1 MTDTTS
7 DTTTDATFTAGGG
20 PTPGLK
26 ARLRSDLTSAMKAR
40 DPLTTGT
47 LRMALTAVTNA
58 EVAGTSAKELTDQ
71 EVMAVLAKEVRKR
84 AEAAE
89 AFAGAGRTESAEKER
104 AEAAVLTAYLPS
116 PLTDEELGALVAQA
130 VDGVAADLGGPVTMR
145 QMGQVIK
152 AVQARA
158 DGRADG
164 SRVAAAVKAAIA

>member
-7 DTTTDATFTAGGG
+7 DTTTDATFTACGG

-116 PLTDEELGALVAQA
+116 PLTDEELGAMVGEAVA
-130 VDGVAADLGGPVTMR
+130 GVAADLGGPVTMR

-152 AVQARA
+152 AVQAKA

-164 SRVAAAVKAAIA
+164 SRIAAAVKAALA

>member
-7 DTTTDATFTAGGG
+7 AAGGG
-20 PTPGLK
+20 PTP
-26 ARLRSDLTSAMKAR
+26 AMKAR

-47 LRMALTAVTNA
+47 LRMALAAVTTA
-58 EVAGTSAKELTDQ
+58 EVAGTTAKELTDQ

-116 PLTDEELGALVAQA
+116 PLTDAELGALVAEA
-130 VDGVAADLGGPVTMR
+130 VDGVAADLGEPVTMR

-164 SRVAAAVKAAIA
+164 SRIAAAVKAALA

>member
-1 MTDTTS
+1 MTDTTP
-7 DTTTDATFTAGGG
+7 AGGG
-20 PTPGLK
+20 STSGLK
-26 ARLRSDLTSAMKAR
+26 ARLRADLTTAMKAR

-47 LRMALTAVTNA
+47 LRMALAAVTTA
-58 EVAGTSAKELTDQ
+58 EVAGTTAKELTDQ
-71 EVMAVLAKEVRKR
+71 EVMAVLTKEVRKR

-116 PLTDEELGALVAQA
+116 PLTDEELGALVAEA
-130 VDGVAADLGGPVTMR
+130 VDGVASAVGGPVTMR

-164 SRVAAAVKAAIA
+164 SRVAAAVKAALA

>member
-7 DTTTDATFTAGGG
+7 AAGGG
-20 PTPGLK
+20 PTPAMK
-26 ARLRSDLTSAMKAR
+26 ARLRADLTAAMKAR

-47 LRMALTAVTNA
+47 LRMALAAVTTA
-58 EVAGTSAKELTDQ
+58 EVAGTTAKELTDQ

-104 AEAAVLTAYLPS
+104 AEAAVLNAYLPS
-116 PLTDEELGALVAQA
+116 PLTDAELGALVAEA
-130 VDGVAADLGGPVTMR
+130 VDGVAADLGEPVTMR

-152 AVQARA
+152 AVQAKA

-164 SRVAAAVKAAIA
+164 SRIAAAVKAALT

>member
-7 DTTTDATFTAGGG
+7 AAGGG
-20 PTPGLK
+20 PTPAMK
-26 ARLRSDLTSAMKAR
+26 ARLRADLTAAMKAR

-47 LRMALTAVTNA
+47 LRMALAAVTTA
-58 EVAGTSAKELTDQ
+58 EVAGTTAKELTDQ

-116 PLTDEELGALVAQA
+116 PLTDAELGALVAEA
-130 VDGVAADLGGPVTMR
+130 VDGVAADLGEPVTMR

-164 SRVAAAVKAAIA
+164 SRIAAAVKAALA